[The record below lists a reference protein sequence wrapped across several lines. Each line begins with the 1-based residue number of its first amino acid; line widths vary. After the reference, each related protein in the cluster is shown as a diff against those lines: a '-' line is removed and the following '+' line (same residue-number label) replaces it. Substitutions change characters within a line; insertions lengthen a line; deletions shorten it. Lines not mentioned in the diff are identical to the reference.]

1 MDDRDTDNKP
11 PPLPDRLEASDEAKT
26 IPASTAWEVVS
37 ESSQPEQQKEDPS
50 LALMLEGR
58 MSTAL
63 YRYDDAGSPVDELY
77 GLMSEEGRGPRVD
90 QVPKPEVEARPV
102 RYEKAPPRQY
112 RPEQHDEILSSE
124 RPPATW
130 SRTKTAVVAIVSVMS
145 LAAYVVLNRP
155 ADRKTRTAT
164 PAAPTLTPTANPG
177 VPQPVSTTPV
187 QPVPVL
193 VPDTTVSSA
202 PPPPEPDR
210 VPEQYRAARKRIETI
225 IAAIGGDS
233 QTAEAGRHQNLRELW
248 KQVRAATLSG
258 GANPVAT
265 LLGERMTDDFKV
277 HSAGAP
283 VPWDRLWKLGITVYH
298 AASAEI
304 DSARK
309 DFGHRS
315 DLGVKA
321 DIAGYRRWLIK
332 WLLGERGVYCQARQ
346 RFWEQ
351 VKNGDPPIPKEERPR
366 IGELRRERRR
376 HLDRW
381 KMRHEKL
388 YDFCE
393 RDIL

>member
-37 ESSQPEQQKEDPS
+37 EASYPEQKKEDPS

-77 GLMSEEGRGPRVD
+77 GLMSEEGRGS
-90 QVPKPEVEARPV
+90 QVEQAPKPAVEVQPV
-102 RYEKAPPRQY
+102 REKEAPRRQY
-112 RPEQHDEILSSE
+112 RLEQHDDMPPPE
-124 RPPATW
+124 RPAATW

-155 ADRKTRTAT
+155 TDRKTKTTT
-164 PAAPTLTPTANPG
+164 PAAPTLTRTANPG
-177 VPQPVSTTPV
+177 VPQPVPTTPV
-187 QPVPVL
+187 QPVTVL

-202 PPPPEPDR
+202 PPPPQPDR

-233 QTAEAGRHQNLRELW
+233 QTVEAGQHQNLRELW
-248 KQVRAATLSG
+248 NQVSRAGG
-258 GANPVAT
+258 GAHPVAT
-265 LLGERMTDDFKV
+265 VLGERMTDDFRV
-277 HSAGAP
+277 HPAGTP
-283 VPWDRLWKLGITVYH
+283 VPWDKLWKLGITVYH

-321 DIAGYRRWLIK
+321 DIAGYRRWLLK

-351 VKNGDPPIPKEERPR
+351 VKNGDPPIPKEERSR

-393 RDIL
+393 RNIL